1 MMVVEASTVA
11 NGLGDGELLWMRTRV
26 KESWIDFGAVAGKCD
41 CSLFNSAMA
50 REKKVCR
57 RKKTK
62 LLSSRIVDCL
72 FLGLHTH
79 SLKGYPFYSN

>member
-11 NGLGDGELLWMRTRV
+11 TGLSDGELLWMRTRV

-50 REKKVCR
+50 REKKMCR
-57 RKKTK
+57 RNKTK
-62 LLSSRIVDCL
+62 LLY
-72 FLGLHTH
+72 TH
-79 SLKGYPFYSN
+79 SERPLISFLFKTQNR

>member
-1 MMVVEASTVA
+1 MMMMMVVEASTVA

-26 KESWIDFGAVAGKCD
+26 KESWIDFGAVAGK
-41 CSLFNSAMA
+41 SLFNSAMA

-62 LLSSRIVDCL
+62 FFV
-72 FLGLHTH
+72 
-79 SLKGYPFYSN
+79 K